1 MNSMKTTLLLGLL
14 TGLLL
19 LVGYWLGGTQ
29 GMFLGLIVSAVMN
42 FGSYF
47 FSDKLALAAFRAQP
61 VTEAEAPKLHAI
73 VQRLSSKAGIPM
85 PRLYVVQSPALNA
98 FATGRNPK
106 HAAVAAT
113 TGILQAMSEEELEGV
128 LGHEI
133 SHVLNRDILTSSIA
147 ATLAG
152 AMTFAS
158 RMSYVAPRGGG
169 DRRGGNPMALLVVIL
184 APFAA
189 MLIQLAVSRS
199 REYGADAS
207 GAKLLGDPRPLASAL
222 EKLGAASGRVPLAG
236 ASPTNAHLCIVNPFA
251 GLGGL
256 AALFSTHPPVEER
269 IRRLLAMTG
278 TSAQR

>member
-1 MNSMKTTLLLGLL
+1 MNSMKTTLLLGLM

-19 LVGYWLGGTQ
+19 LVGYVLGGTQ
-29 GMFLGLIVSAVMN
+29 GMFMGLMLSVVMN
-42 FGSYF
+42 FATYF
-47 FSDKLALAAFRAQP
+47 FSDKIALASFRAQP

-73 VQRLSSKAGIPM
+73 VQRLASKAGIPM

-98 FATGRNPK
+98 FATGRNPQ

-113 TGILQAMSEEELEGV
+113 TGLLEAMSAEELEGV

-152 AMTFAS
+152 ALTFAT
-158 RMSYVAPRGGG
+158 RFAWIGGARSD
-169 DRRGGNPMALLVVIL
+169 DRRGGNPLALLMVIL
-184 APFAA
+184 APIAA
-189 MLIQLAVSRS
+189 MLIQMAVSRS
-199 REYGADAS
+199 REYGADES

-222 EKLGAASGRVPLAG
+222 EKLGSAAGRVPLQG

-256 AALFSTHPPVEER
+256 AALFSTHPPIQDR
-269 IRRLLAMTG
+269 IRRLMEMTR
-278 TSAQR
+278 TTPA

>member
-14 TGLLL
+14 TGLCL
-19 LVGYWLGGTQ
+19 LVGYLLGGAE
-29 GMFLGLIVSAVMN
+29 GMFLALIFSAIMN
-42 FGSYF
+42 FVSYF

-73 VQRLSSKAGIPM
+73 VQRLASKAGIPM

-113 TGILQAMSEEELEGV
+113 TGILQAMDEAELEGV
-128 LGHEI
+128 LGHEN

-152 AMTFAS
+152 AMTFGA
-158 RMSYVAPRGGG
+158 RMAYMAPRGGD
-169 DRRGGNPMALLVVIL
+169 DRRRGNPLAALVFLL

-189 MLIQLAVSRS
+189 MLIQLAVGRS
-199 REYGADAS
+199 REYAADAS
-207 GAKLLGDPRPLASAL
+207 GAHLLGDPRPLASAL
-222 EKLGAASGRVPLAG
+222 EKLGAASGRVPLLG
-236 ASPTNAHLCIVNPFA
+236 ATATNAHLCIVNPFA
-251 GLGGL
+251 GGGL
-256 AALFSTHPPVEER
+256 MALFSTHPPIQER
-269 IRRLLAMTG
+269 IRRLLAMSG
-278 TSAQR
+278 TSPQR